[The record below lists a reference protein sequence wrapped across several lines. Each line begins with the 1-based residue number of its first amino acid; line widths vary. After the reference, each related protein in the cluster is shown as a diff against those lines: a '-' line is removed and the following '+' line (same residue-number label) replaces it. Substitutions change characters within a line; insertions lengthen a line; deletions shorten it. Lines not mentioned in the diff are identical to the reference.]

1 MDAKYARI
9 VLAAALALPVA
20 ALAYSWAATHHM
32 AQQGQEWLVPVRGYD
47 PRDLLRGHYVQYRYD
62 WPWDSAERSAD
73 GQVPFAV
80 GQLCI
85 EGRAPHVVR
94 VRQLSFGTLSPQ
106 QTGGCAIVAR
116 ATLGTRREVRGL
128 DSGILYTSQPR
139 ALALSRQLADPHLQ
153 GLIRVRIRADG
164 VMRPVG
170 LEFRPRNGRSMR

>member
-20 ALAYSWAATHHM
+20 ALAYSWAGTHHM

-62 WPWDSAERSAD
+62 WPWDSTERSAD
-73 GQVPFAV
+73 GQVPIAV
-80 GQLCI
+80 GQLCV
-85 EGRAPHVVR
+85 EGQAPHVAR
-94 VRQLSFGTLSPQ
+94 VRQLPFGTLSPQ

-116 ATLGTRREVRGL
+116 ATLGTRKEVRGL

-170 LEFRPRNGRSMR
+170 LEFRPRTDRSMR